1 MLLDRE
7 FLLILRQIRNDSID
21 VKTAIN
27 IITNATLVANIRPVK
42 NKIEIGVTAA
52 AARFYDTVVRDFCKE
67 FIANVAC
74 YGLVVYYVDPD
85 GIPYVIDICD
95 CDIDVA
101 MALSHRVTA
110 KPRNDIGL
118 KFHVYVAEQPDH
130 LTNRCAGALA
140 ICYCNTIWLKNLWVT
155 QMAII
160 TGNGQSIYT
169 LNHTSST
176 RQSEL
181 MNAVN
186 TYNSNSY
193 SGNNSDPVN
202 PHGPSAELKDKAYET
217 ITWRS
222 MDGDSDICRDLTSK
236 SQLIHKSVGGVESR
250 AVAFIPIPLGYKAE
264 QRGYVPELTTVTSMS
279 TALSQII
286 LQAFGV
292 DAIRSSTTLQNSS
305 LYHSSTEVVKHE
317 TAIRA
322 LSNQYAAMLTG
333 PFAMI
338 YAGFETHASTRV
350 KLRKSIESGKDAD
363 EAIIAAVTEAHS
375 IELKILPH
383 ASYQQIDAL
392 FRENII
398 TWESMRTFISE
409 QCEFVKETDLQIPDP
424 RLQLEHI
431 PVHTDKKPKLASTA
445 LPPKPSKI
453 VDTHHISSEQND
465 PRTDK
470 SDVPK

>member
-7 FLLILRQIRNDSID
+7 FLSILRQIRKDSID

-27 IITNATLVANIRPVK
+27 IITGATLGAKIRPVK
-42 NKIEIGVTAA
+42 NKMEIDVTPA
-52 AARFYDTVVRDFCKE
+52 AARFYDTVVYNFCKE
-67 FIANVAC
+67 FIANIAC
-74 YGLVVYYVDPD
+74 YGLVVYYIDPD
-85 GIPYVIDICD
+85 GTPYVIDICD
-95 CDIDVA
+95 CNIDVA
-101 MALSHRVTA
+101 TSLSHCVTA

-130 LTNRCAGALA
+130 LTSRCAGALA
-140 ICYCNTIWLKNLWVT
+140 MCYCNTIWLKNLWVT

-169 LNHTSST
+169 LNHSTST

-193 SGNNSDPVN
+193 TGNNTDPVN
-202 PHGPSAELKDKAYET
+202 PHGPSAELKDKAYDQ

-222 MDGDSDICRDLTSK
+222 MDGDSAICRDLTSK
-236 SQLIHKSVGGVESR
+236 SQLIHKEVGGKESR
-250 AVAFIPIPLGYKAE
+250 AVAFIPIPLGYTAE

-322 LSNQYAAMLTG
+322 LSNQYASMLTE
-333 PFAMI
+333 PLAMI
-338 YAGFETHASTRV
+338 YAGIETHSATRV
-350 KLRKSIESGKDAD
+350 KLRNSIESGKDAD
-363 EAIIAAVTEAHS
+363 EAIVAAVIEVHS

-383 ASYQQIDAL
+383 ASYQQMDAL

-398 TWESMRTFISE
+398 TWESMRTFIGD
-409 QCEFVKETDLQIPDP
+409 QCEFVKETDLQLSDP
-424 RLQLEHI
+424 RQLDI
-431 PVHTDKKPKLASTA
+431 QNTQSHTDKKPRLVT
-445 LPPKPSKI
+445 LPPKKTIDSS
-453 VDTHHISSEQND
+453 ISSEQND
-465 PRTDK
+465 PRMDK
-470 SDVPK
+470 SDVPKKNV